1 MESRGPFIGIDV
13 SQRSLDIARA
23 DQSQTL
29 KIDHTVRAIR
39 RWLKELPQQCRI
51 GVESTGDLHRL
62 LVRHAIAAG
71 HTVYVLNARDLSHY
85 ARALGRRAKTD
96 RLDAALIARYLAR
109 EHEHL
114 HPYRLPS
121 ALQEQLD
128 ELISR
133 RRTVVVAHGAL
144 RQSFTTVRNP
154 PRALAGTLRQLEKL
168 LAQIDRQLSTLTA
181 ADPQLGPIARRL
193 RTVVGFGPLLS
204 TAMAHALTRHPFAHA
219 DAFIAYVGYDPRVR
233 NSGKKCGRRRLSKR
247 GPAEL
252 RRLLFT
258 AALSACKT
266 SLWRPFYQR
275 YRDRGLPTTAALV
288 ILARKLARIAFSMV
302 RHGTE
307 FKPELLQTACARP

>member
-1 MESRGPFIGIDV
+1 VKSSPFIGVDV
-13 SQRSLDIARA
+13 SQRTLDIARTDR
-23 DQSQTL
+23 DQAL
-29 KIDHTVRAIR
+29 RIDHTLQAIR
-39 RWLKELPQQCRI
+39 AWLKELPQHCRI
-51 GVESTGDLHRL
+51 GVESTGNLHRL
-62 LVRHAIAAG
+62 LVRCAIAAG

-114 HPYRLPS
+114 HPHRLPS

-133 RRTVVVAHGAL
+133 RRSVVVMQGAL
-144 RQSFTTVRNP
+144 RQSFASVRNK
-154 PRALAGTLRQLEKL
+154 PRALAPTLRQLQQL
-168 LAQIDRQLSTLTA
+168 LAQIDQQLAQLTA
-181 ADPQLGPIARRL
+181 ADPQLGPIAQRL

-204 TAMAHALTRHPFAHA
+204 TALAHALTRHPFVHA
-219 DAFIAYVGYDPRVR
+219 DAFIAYIGYDPRVR
-233 NSGKKCGRRRLSKR
+233 DSGKKCGRRRLSKR

-266 SLWRPFYQR
+266 ALWRPFYQR
-275 YRDRGLPTTAALV
+275 YRDRGLSTTAALV
-288 ILARKLARIAFSMV
+288 ILARKLARIAFSMAK
-302 RHGTE
+302 RSTE
-307 FKPELLQTACARP
+307 FNPQLIQTPCACP